1 MGPLENW
8 LATFRGK
15 EGDRVRESISGRGV
29 CKKHTGGISLYAA
42 VSLRLEPSEKLE
54 VMDQLS
60 DEQRRRLQSEAW
72 YDEILYGVLDVL
84 LTKPMTPI
92 CRFRLVIEAVEYNEM
107 ESRKAAFRLAARYAA
122 TDCLE
127 RMKFVIV

>member
-1 MGPLENW
+1 MSLLENW
-8 LATFRGK
+8 LATFSAK
-15 EGDRVRESISGRGV
+15 ELGGIRELISGRGV
-29 CKKHTGGISLYAA
+29 CKKHTGGVSLYAA

-54 VMDQLS
+54 VVDQLS
-60 DEQRRRLQSEAW
+60 DEQRLRLQSEAW

-92 CRFRLVIEAVEYNEM
+92 GRFKLVIESVEYNEM

-122 TDCLE
+122 TSCLE
-127 RMKFVIV
+127 HMKFVIV